1 VPEETGNGDLQENL
15 KRGAT
20 SYVLT
25 NQYRPVGLGHPH
37 LDRRGQPCRVV
48 GYDLDLER
56 DPALAFRVRFPDG
69 FEMHVLPE
77 EVDDSVP
84 GDEAGGS
91 DPLAEK
97 VEYAIRVM
105 IAARRDYDDQADLP
119 ADFYD
124 DDSAYGHALK
134 GLREVLNLLSV
145 RRP

>member
-1 VPEETGNGDLQENL
+1 VPEGTGNRDPQENL
-15 KRGAT
+15 RRNAT

-25 NQYRPVGLGHPH
+25 NVYRPVGLGHPH
-37 LDRRGQPCRVV
+37 LDRYGQPCRAV
-48 GYDLDLER
+48 GYDLDPER
-56 DPALAFRVRFPDG
+56 DPALTFRVRFPDG

-84 GDEAGGS
+84 GAQATGS

-97 VEYAIRVM
+97 VEYAIQVM
-105 IAARRDYDDQADLP
+105 LAARRDYDGEADLP

-124 DDSAYGHALK
+124 DDSAYGHALQ
-134 GLREVLNLLSV
+134 GLREVLNLLSL